1 VSVAAESTEEDEV
14 TEEDAAAIPAETVK
28 DLPKQTPKAGDVP
41 SDESAKPT
49 DAPQA
54 TRPRGLPTIV
64 ITDKQ
69 LREVT
74 EDALYAIHAAN
85 DPPWLF
91 ERGGVL
97 TQLHVKD
104 SVPTLEALSREALRG
119 HLARVADWKRKVGK
133 VSVACYPPMPVVA
146 DVQALSSWRDIPPLK
161 EVIEAPIFAADGS
174 LVTDIGYHAGSKLYF
189 AGETGLVIPSVSM
202 SPSNADI
209 KEAVGRLDEL
219 FADFPFKDDSSRAH
233 AFALTL
239 LPFARELVD
248 GLTPLHLIDAPSA
261 GTGKGLLAEVVSI
274 PAMGRGPDVM
284 TEGRDEDEWRKRITA
299 ALVKGARFLLIDN
312 LRRRLDSGQL
322 AGALTATPAWTD
334 RLLGHSLTVTIPVRC
349 VWVATG
355 NNVSMSNEMSRR
367 AVWIRLDAKK
377 EAPWTR
383 SASSFRHPL
392 PGWARENRGQLIHA
406 CLTIIQGW
414 LAAGRPKAD
423 KSLGRFESWAEVIGG
438 ILAFAGVK
446 GFLSNANELYSRTDD
461 ETRPWREF
469 VQCWWET
476 HGNKVV
482 GAEQLYDLATA
493 QNLLSQVLG
502 DNGDRSQRTRLGI
515 APWERCGIACSET
528 SESQRAPRITTADS
542 VIGSRSSPSRPR
554 PTFHRPRSRRLAPRT
569 PTMARP
575 SATVPTFADLP
586 TSSVLIKPPN
596 PIARSKVQKV
606 IWGLEKRRQRSAM
619 PYNQLK
625 TKPFSRPSF
634 GRRYA
639 DLADVDG

>member
-1 VSVAAESTEEDEV
+1 V
-14 TEEDAAAIPAETVK
+14 TEQNVEAAPAEKIGEPNRTPEGKGVSSNESI
-28 DLPKQTPKAGDVP
+28 PQT
-41 SDESAKPT
+41 E
-49 DAPQA
+49 APQA
-54 TRPRGLPTIV
+54 TRPRGLPPIV

-69 LREVT
+69 LREIT
-74 EDALYAIHAAN
+74 EDALHAIHAAN
-85 DPPWLF
+85 DPPRLF

-248 GLTPLHLIDAPSA
+248 GLTPLHLIDAPAA

-367 AVWIRLDAKK
+367 TVWIRLDAKK

-469 VQCWWET
+469 VQCWWEA

-493 QNLLSQVLG
+493 QNLLTQVLG

-515 APWERCGIACSET
+515 ALGKMRDRVFGDFRISACTEDNHSRQRYRLERLTQPTSTNVPPTSVEKVDAQNANNGET
-528 SESQRAPRITTADS
+528 FGHSADVGRPSDVLGADQTPEPNRPIEGAESGL
-542 VIGSRSSPSRPR
+542 GSGKTSAEVGDAIQPTENEALFEALFR
-554 PTFHRPRSRRLAPRT
+554 PTLRRPCRR
-569 PTMARP
+569 
-575 SATVPTFADLP
+575 
-586 TSSVLIKPPN
+586 
-596 PIARSKVQKV
+596 
-606 IWGLEKRRQRSAM
+606 
-619 PYNQLK
+619 
-625 TKPFSRPSF
+625 
-634 GRRYA
+634 
-639 DLADVDG
+639 